1 MGPRR
6 PTMGTKTLQG
16 TLRALLLTRGGANI
30 APIPVRRK
38 SQMGSLANL
47 LLLFTVFLGRVGG
60 QVALPDGKNRT
71 NSKFLKYEEST
82 GVHTK
87 FP

>member
-6 PTMGTKTLQG
+6 ATMGT
-16 TLRALLLTRGGANI
+16 RGGTNI

-38 SQMGSLANL
+38 GQMGSLANL

-60 QVALPDGKNRT
+60 QVALPDGKNCT